1 MNIRHEPLFDVEKVT
16 AHYTEKDG
24 VEVKYVCT
32 TDLSASDVPV
42 DVYYRSTPHPTF
54 GNCYFGLY
62 YDRVRDHMMITNAD
76 IVESLEFGMVEN
88 DNGEWQYSI
97 SHHDYRTFKNG
108 NMIDGGRAYIRSS
121 NGAVVMRV
129 INGKFIAKDIE
140 DLVDYYQ
147 HGQDCQV

>member
-1 MNIRHEPLFDVEKVT
+1 MNIQHEPLFDVEKVT

-76 IVESLEFGMVEN
+76 IVESLEFGMIEV
-88 DNGEWQYSI
+88 DGKYYYSQ
-97 SHHDYRTFKNG
+97 SHHDYKVVENK
-108 NMIDGGRAYIRSS
+108 MIDGGRAYIRTS
-121 NGAVVMRV
+121 NGTDVVMRV
-129 INGKFIAKDIE
+129 IKGKFIAMDVE
-140 DLVDYYQ
+140 DLVNIKI
-147 HGQDCQV
+147 